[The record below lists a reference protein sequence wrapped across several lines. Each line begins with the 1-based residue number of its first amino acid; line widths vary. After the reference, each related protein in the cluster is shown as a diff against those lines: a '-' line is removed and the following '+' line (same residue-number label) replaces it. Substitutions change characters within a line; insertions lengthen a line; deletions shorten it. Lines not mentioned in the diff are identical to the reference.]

1 VVNRSLTLRQQEVFD
16 LLVKYQSE
24 HGYPPTISEL
34 SRLMGVVSPNAA
46 ALQLRALQRKEAIT
60 IVPGAHRGI
69 KINSQPSQMIPEGK

>member
-1 VVNRSLTLRQQEVFD
+1 MKPLSTRQQEVLD

-46 ALQLRALQRKEAIT
+46 ALQMRALQRKEAIT

-69 KINSQPSQMIPEGK
+69 KINSQPSQPIPEDK

>member
-1 VVNRSLTLRQQEVFD
+1 MKTLTIRQQEVLD
-16 LLVKYQSE
+16 LLLKYQSD

-69 KINSQPSQMIPEGK
+69 KINSQPPQPVPEGK

>member
-1 VVNRSLTLRQQEVFD
+1 MKTLTIRQQEVLD
-16 LLVKYQSE
+16 LLLKYQSE

-34 SRLMGVVSPNAA
+34 SRLMGVMSPNAA

-69 KINSQPSQMIPEGK
+69 KINSQPPQLVPEDK

>member
-1 VVNRSLTLRQQEVFD
+1 MKTLTIRQQEVLD
-16 LLVKYQSE
+16 LLLKYQSE

-69 KINSQPSQMIPEGK
+69 KINSQPPQLVSEDK

>member
-1 VVNRSLTLRQQEVFD
+1 MKTLTIRQQEVLD
-16 LLVKYQSE
+16 LLLKYQSE

-69 KINSQPSQMIPEGK
+69 KINSQTPQLVSEDK

>member
-1 VVNRSLTLRQQEVFD
+1 VVNKALTVRQQEVFD

-24 HGYPPTISEL
+24 HGYAPTISEL
-34 SRLMGVVSPNAA
+34 ASLMGVVSPNAA

-69 KINSQPSQMIPEGK
+69 KINSQPPQLIPEGK

>member
-1 VVNRSLTLRQQEVFD
+1 MTIRQQEVLD
-16 LLVKYQSE
+16 LLLKYQSD

-69 KINSQPSQMIPEGK
+69 KINSQPPQPVPEGK